1 MLAVLIGLGLLGSAF
16 VGFAQPENSNLP
28 PETEADNEP
37 PRPNEPIIVECPID
51 ESGIGEKSQQEP
63 KTSKLSTADTSET
76 AFEATSGENVILG
89 SLETM
94 PVSAANWHE
103 VMGVEVGELRFEGSS
118 ETGFRIQSA
127 PLGFKECGTPDLPI
141 EPQPPFVSTNFTSSP
156 AGCMEAETSDVG
168 MSSTDQPFT
177 LSAYDP
183 WTVADFW
190 SDKGTQI

>member
-63 KTSKLSTADTSET
+63 KTSKLSTAETSET
-76 AFEATSGENVILG
+76 AFEAISFENVILG

-141 EPQPPFVSTNFTSSP
+141 EPQPPFVSTNFTSNP

>member
-63 KTSKLSTADTSET
+63 KTSKLSTAETSET

-141 EPQPPFVSTNFTSSP
+141 EPQPPFVSTSFTSNP
-156 AGCMEAETSDVG
+156 AGSTDAETSDVG
-168 MSSTDQPFT
+168 MSFHEIQT
-177 LSAYDP
+177 
-183 WTVADFW
+183 
-190 SDKGTQI
+190 